1 MLMGRDVNATKLDR
15 CQMRSV
21 RFSSARSQR
30 YVDLSFPPNIIH
42 PGVRSIFNLVPSCLY
57 IVFSRST
64 YLFHLVIFIVQL
76 VCDVYLTISVTLVPL
91 IGTVLTAAVVDTI
104 NLVRRNRLIA
114 GIDRRKVLV
123 VREHEW
129 IEIPWRAV
137 AVGDLIKLS
146 NGDVAPADVVLL
158 CTTNGSLCAI
168 DTHIIDGS
176 HQLRKRMPLGALH
189 GLSQVITNCE
199 FLVNYSRE
207 SAGLASKILFH
218 GTFVSGD
225 KTAELGNPQ
234 FIERYSSIHQHGD
247 IICGVLY
254 TGRDCRTVQN
264 LSNPFVKFTRLER
277 TLNIQNLMQLL
288 LMVVVALIMAGF
300 SATTLQVSRHW
311 PFSDTRPFVPD
322 VFLDVFRSYLTLL
335 LPLSPIE
342 LYMVLDIILYIH
354 SLFLQAE
361 PGTTVPSLS
370 VIDELTQIDT
380 IVVSKP
386 LLIGKNTNVL
396 RIFVNDTV
404 FGRGLTA
411 CHLAN
416 NIETGILRRHR
427 GQPQFEDTRFEVN
440 NKTQLLFLHMTT
452 CHSALPVTINET
464 LHYVSNFPEDE
475 GILQL
480 AAGYGFVL
488 TRRTNRD
495 FMITIGDTPTSIPV
509 LQMFA
514 PSPQHRRVSVIV
526 RDIDGSV
533 KLLTRGDCETMRNC
547 VDVPQDAEF
556 EFKSEGLRVMCCS
569 YKLLSDDDLAEF
581 EAALNQ
587 AVAVGHEAF
596 FSVLDV
602 LESGQ
607 LLVGLIAFE
616 EEVRDSALS
625 FVHQAQSAGLQ
636 LVLASPGRADSTS
649 ITALSLGMI
658 SQSQQAGIVKGD
670 QKETVD
676 DCVRSLLNSLPFD
689 VLSIQGTS
697 VPYLPV
703 LPEFVELLGRV
714 PVVLLEA
721 SHAGEFVQFL
731 RRHCHKV
738 VLGMGH
744 SVVDSLFLECAN
756 ISVAVQVGDVSP
768 CDLSSDVTCN
778 RLESVSSMLF
788 VQGCLLRERLQ
799 SLLNYIFPRNTIYG
813 FLQCAY
819 GLYSG
824 LSGTPLF
831 SASQVLAT
839 LIFFTM
845 VPAVSRA
852 IFNQKV
858 PSSVLKMSP
867 DYYKITRADRLSWW
881 RFLVVTLMSAVAA
894 GSLLEVSRVILMDG
908 RTPYQ
913 DSFSHA
919 QFQFAVD
926 SAFVICCISFIVPAC
941 QTWPKV
947 QHVLV
952 WGSAV
957 LYYIWTRA
965 VSDSVKSGQMRGA
978 AVSVSSIPV
987 YSLTILLYCGLSLF
1001 FRISYILF
1009 KRLPRLCDRRTPDGG
1024 ELLPNAET
1032 GRGVA
1037 VRVANL

>member
-1 MLMGRDVNATKLDR
+1 
-15 CQMRSV
+15 MRNV
-21 RFSSARSQR
+21 RFSSVRSQR
-30 YVDLSFPPNIIH
+30 YVDLNFPPNIFH

-76 VCDVYLTISVTLVPL
+76 VCDVSLTISVTLVPL

-137 AVGDLIKLS
+137 AVGDLIKMS
-146 NGDVAPADVVLL
+146 DGDVAPADVVLL
-158 CTTNGSLCAI
+158 CTANGSLCAI
-168 DTHIIDGS
+168 DTHVIDGS
-176 HQLRKRMPLGALH
+176 HQLRARMPLRALH
-189 GLSQVITNCE
+189 GLSRVIADCE

-207 SAGLASKILFH
+207 YSGLTSKIRFS
-218 GTFVSGD
+218 GTIVSGD
-225 KTAELGNPQ
+225 QTAEFGNSQ
-234 FIERYSSIHQHGD
+234 FIERYSSIHQQCD
-247 IICGVLY
+247 VICGVLY

-264 LSNPFVKFTRLER
+264 LSNPPVKFTRLER
-277 TLNIQNLMQLL
+277 TLNIQNLMQLF
-288 LMVVVALIMAGF
+288 VIIVVALIMAGF
-300 SATTLQVSRHW
+300 SATTLQISRRW
-311 PFSDTRPFVPD
+311 PFCDTRRFVP
-322 VFLDVFRSYLTLL
+322 DVFRSYLTLL

-342 LYMVLDIILYIH
+342 LYMVLNIILYIH

-361 PGTTVPSLS
+361 PGTTVASLS
-370 VIDELTQIDT
+370 VIDEFTQIDT
-380 IVVSKP
+380 MVVSKP
-386 LLIGKNTNVL
+386 LLIGKNTNVM

-416 NIETGILRRHR
+416 NVETGILRTHR
-427 GQPQFEDTRFEVN
+427 GPSQFEDTRFEVSEE
-440 NKTQLLFLHMTT
+440 TRLLFLHMTT
-452 CHSALPVTINET
+452 CHSAFPVIINET
-464 LHYVSNFPEDE
+464 LEYVSNFPEDE

-480 AAGYGFVL
+480 AAGYGFAL
-488 TRRTNRD
+488 TRRTPRD
-495 FMITIGDTPTSIPV
+495 FIITIGDTPTSIPV
-509 LQMFA
+509 LHMFA
-514 PSPQHRRVSVIV
+514 PSPQHPRVSVIV
-526 RDIDGSV
+526 RDVDGSV

-547 VDVPQDAEF
+547 VEVPRDEGF
-556 EFKSEGLRVMCCS
+556 EFKSEGLRVVCCS
-569 YKLLSDDDLAEF
+569 YKPLSDDDLAEF
-581 EAALNQ
+581 EAALNE
-587 AVAVGHEAF
+587 AVPVGHEAT

-607 LLVGLIAFE
+607 IFVGLIAFE
-616 EEVRDSALS
+616 EEVRDGALS

-636 LVLASPGRADSTS
+636 LVLASPGRADSMS

-658 SQSQQAGIVKGD
+658 SHSQQAGIVRGD
-670 QKETVD
+670 QKETVY
-676 DCVRSLLNSLPFD
+676 DCVQSLLNSPPFD

-697 VPYLPV
+697 VPHLPAQ
-703 LPEFVELLGRV
+703 PEFIELLARV

-721 SHAGEFVQFL
+721 SQAAEFVRFL
-731 RRHCHKV
+731 TRHCHKV

-744 SVVDSLFLECAN
+744 SVVDSLFLERAN
-756 ISVAVQVGDVSP
+756 ISVAVHVGDVSP
-768 CDLSSDVTCN
+768 CDLSSDLTCT

-819 GLYSG
+819 GAHSG
-824 LSGTPLF
+824 ISGTPLF
-831 SASQVLAT
+831 SASQVLAN

-845 VPAVSRA
+845 LPALSRA

-858 PSSVLKMSP
+858 PGSLLRMSP
-867 DYYKITRADRLSWW
+867 DYYKKTRTDRLSWW
-881 RFLVVTLMSAVAA
+881 RFFAVTLLSAVAA
-894 GSLLEVSRVILMDG
+894 GSLLEASRAILMDV
-908 RTPYQ
+908 RKPYR
-913 DSFSHA
+913 DSLSHA

-926 SAFVICCISFIVPAC
+926 SAFVVCCVSFIVPTC

-947 QHVLV
+947 HHVLV
-952 WGSAV
+952 WGSVV
-957 LYYIWTRA
+957 LYYIWARV
-965 VSDSVKSGQMRGA
+965 VSDSPASGPMRGA
-978 AVSVSSIPV
+978 AASMSSIPV
-987 YSLTILLYCGLSLF
+987 YSLMIALYCGLSFF

-1009 KRLPRLCDRRTPDGG
+1009 KRLPIPREKKRPVAG
-1024 ELLPNAET
+1024 ELLSNAET
-1032 GRGVA
+1032 GPEGAGV
-1037 VRVANL
+1037 VLRVSDLWEQ